1 MQPSGSTGR
10 TDPSGMLSVQTI
22 APSNR
27 DVRSSYLS
35 PMPHTLISSANGISF
50 PGTVM
55 TALME
60 FTTES
65 GATVTVEVD
74 RHTQGAQ
81 LVALGDDNTLARA
94 GRTFDSAL
102 TGIRS
107 AAESALA
114 VFRDGALKPDGVE
127 LEFGVKITAEA
138 KRGDRQERGRG
149 ASDGQAVLVPRR
161 DTGGARYSAGTCG
174 SGGSDRSG
182 ALARGART
190 CARTRARAVGAAQS
204 PDSSS
209 RFSGSGFSGSG
220 FSSSLSRLGWSL
232 DFTSSG
238 GRNFDQRSGNSE
250 GM

>member
-1 MQPSGSTGR
+1 M
-10 TDPSGMLSVQTI
+10 
-22 APSNR
+22 
-27 DVRSSYLS
+27 
-35 PMPHTLISSANGISF
+35 SSANGISF
-50 PGTVM
+50 PGAAM

-60 FTTES
+60 FSTDS

-138 KRGDRQERGRG
+138 G
-149 ASDGQAVLVPRR
+149 AVIAKSAVEGHLTVKLSWSPGATEAVPAAP
-161 DTGGARYSAGTCG
+161 TPPAAP
-174 SGGSDRSG
+174 
-182 ALARGART
+182 
-190 CARTRARAVGAAQS
+190 AVAAA
-204 PDSSS
+204 PAAPPEP
-209 RFSGSGFSGSG
+209 
-220 FSSSLSRLGWSL
+220 
-232 DFTSSG
+232 TVPAPTPPPAP
-238 GRNFDQRSGNSE
+238 
-250 GM
+250 